1 MAKKQKYYVV
11 WKGHEPGIYDSWKD
25 CQYQIKNYSGA
36 EYKSFPSK
44 ELATQA
50 FEGYYK
56 DHVNKS
62 NSKSEFIDHS
72 LNDNI
77 IKDSI
82 AVDAA
87 CSGNPGDM
95 EYRGVNTFDKTELFR
110 QGPFTMGTN
119 NVGEFLAIVH
129 ALALLKQENKSSTTI
144 YTDSR
149 TAISWVNRK
158 KAKTKLTRTSQ
169 NEVLFVLISRAEK
182 WLKDN
187 RVTNPLVKWE
197 TKLWG
202 EIPADF
208 GRK

>member
-11 WKGHEPGIYDSWKD
+11 WKGHEPGIYDSWIE
-25 CQYQIKNYSGA
+25 CQYQIKNYPGA
-36 EYKSFPSK
+36 EYKSFSNK
-44 ELATQA
+44 DQA
-50 FEGYYK
+50 SEAFDGNYK
-56 DHVNKS
+56 DHVS
-62 NSKSEFIDHS
+62 SKSKPTFVDHT
-72 LNDNI
+72 LNEKI

-95 EYRGVNTFDKTELFR
+95 EYRGVDTFNKAELFR
-110 QGPFTMGTN
+110 QGPFAMGTN
-119 NVGEFLAIVH
+119 NIGEFLAIVH
-129 ALALLKQENKSSTTI
+129 GLAMLQKENKPHTSI

-149 TAISWVNRK
+149 TAISWVKHKRT
-158 KAKTKLTRTSQ
+158 KTKLTRTSQ

-182 WLKDN
+182 WLQN
-187 RVTNPLVKWE
+187 NSFSNPLVKWE